1 MTQGWG
7 FVIAGLLAGVIVLE
21 VVLLRLHANPR
32 EIIRAALRD
41 ELSTLRQE
49 TATSAVQL
57 RGEIGQ
63 KLDSMSSLTISALD
77 RSRDQISSSVKD
89 MQEGNEKKLELMRQT
104 VDEKLQGTL
113 DRRLT
118 ESFKLVQQQ
127 LESVQ
132 KGLGEMQLLA
142 TGVGDLKKV
151 LSNVKTR
158 GIFGEVQLRAILEEI
173 LTPDQFCAD
182 YAPSKDSRDHVE
194 FAVALPGPG
203 GMGSPVFLPID
214 SKFPQ
219 EDYLRLLDASDRA
232 DIAGV
237 GEARDAMYK
246 QVKSYAKSVCSKYIV
261 QPQTTP
267 FAIVFLPTESLY
279 AEILRQPGLVEELQR
294 DYQIALTGPTT
305 LGAFLTS
312 LRMGFHTMAIEQR
325 ASEVWNVLAAVKTE
339 FISFGKVL
347 DTLYKQLGTA
357 QKTIAAASTR
367 KRVMDNKLRDVQ
379 SLSAPEAI
387 KVLELSTMFAED
399 HDGEDSDEA
408 GTDDE

>member
-1 MTQGWG
+1 MPQTWLI
-7 FVIAGLLAGVIVLE
+7 VIAGLMIAVLVLQIVS
-21 VVLLRLHANPR
+21 LRT
-32 EIIRAALRD
+32 RADPTKAVRSALRD

-49 TATSAVQL
+49 TASSGAQL
-57 RGEIGQ
+57 RTEMGQ
-63 KLDSMSSLTISALD
+63 KLDNMSGLTLGALD
-77 RSRDQISSSVKD
+77 RSRDTLAESVKQ

-113 DRRLT
+113 DRRLA

-132 KGLGEMQLLA
+132 KGLGEMQQLA

-158 GIFGEVQLRAILEEI
+158 GIFGEVQLRAILEEF
-173 LTPDQFCAD
+173 LAPDQFRAD
-182 YAPSKDSRDHVE
+182 YAPSKDSQNNVE

-214 SKFPQ
+214 SKFPR
-219 EDYLRLLDASDRA
+219 ESYDRLLAASDRA

-237 GEARDAMYK
+237 GEAREAMYR
-246 QVKSYAKSVCSKYIV
+246 QVRNYANDVSSKYII

-279 AEILRQPGLVEELQR
+279 AEILRRPGLIEELQR
-294 DYQIALTGPTT
+294 DYRIALTGPTT
-305 LGAFLTS
+305 LCAFLTS
-312 LRMGFHTMAIEQR
+312 LRMGFQTMAIEQR

-339 FISFGKVL
+339 FVSFGRVL
-347 DTLYKQLGTA
+347 DRVHKQLITA
-357 QKTIAAASTR
+357 QKTIEDAGTR
-367 KRVMDNKLRDVQ
+367 KRAMDRKLREVQ
-379 SLSAPEAI
+379 LLSASDANKALDLNAAPEEED
-387 KVLELSTMFAED
+387 VEELADDAS
-399 HDGEDSDEA
+399 
-408 GTDDE
+408 TDD